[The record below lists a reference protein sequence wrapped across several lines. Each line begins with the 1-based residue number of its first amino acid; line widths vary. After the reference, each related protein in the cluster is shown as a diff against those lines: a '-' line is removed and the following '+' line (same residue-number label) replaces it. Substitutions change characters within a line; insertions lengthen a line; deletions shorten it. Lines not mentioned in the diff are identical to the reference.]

1 MEAELDKVIGCDFK
15 RIPDVLK
22 RLHAHKESLV
32 NKVLSNGRI
41 LACITKFSYFVSIS
55 MYT

>member
-22 RLHAHKESLV
+22 RLNAHKESLV
-32 NKVLSNGRI
+32 NKV
-41 LACITKFSYFVSIS
+41 
-55 MYT
+55 